1 MSYEQLAYFARNGGT
16 LFFFTFFVLVLIYIF
31 LPGSK
36 KRAVEA
42 ADIVFDDDHP
52 IIDAKQSGESS

>member
-1 MSYEQLAYFARNGGT
+1 MSYEQVAYFAKHGGT
-16 LFFFTFFVLVLIYIF
+16 IFFFVFFVLVLIYIF

-42 ADIVFDDDHP
+42 ADIIFDDDHP
-52 IIDAKQSGESS
+52 IIDGNTNGESS

>member
-1 MSYEQLAYFARNGGT
+1 MTYEQVAYFAKHGGT
-16 LFFFTFFVLVLIYIF
+16 IFFFVFFVLVLIYIF

-42 ADIVFDDDHP
+42 ADIVFDDEHP
-52 IIDAKQSGESS
+52 IIDSGKSGGNS

>member
-1 MSYEQLAYFARNGGT
+1 MSYEQVAYFAKHGGT
-16 LFFFTFFVLVLIYIF
+16 IFFFVFFVLVLIYIF

-42 ADIVFDDDHP
+42 ANIVFNDDTP
-52 IIDAKQSGESS
+52 VTNTNESGENS